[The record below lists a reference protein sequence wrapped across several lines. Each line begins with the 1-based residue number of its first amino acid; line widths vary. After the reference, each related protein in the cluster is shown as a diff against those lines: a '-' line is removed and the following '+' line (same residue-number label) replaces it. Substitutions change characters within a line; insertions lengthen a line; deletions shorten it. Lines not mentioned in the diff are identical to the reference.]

1 MGEWG
6 RSRDAGEIVEQSLG
20 AASKGNIMIATTPG
34 NLRAEV
40 ERRWSTGSSTSP
52 FHGDLRIKSSSSRTT
67 GATSRMSAVVLLAA
81 HLVMLSAKVEVG
93 SAPSPSSGMAVHLTN
108 NASQAVN
115 AYVTAGGSDVFIGQV
130 GANSVKTLSVSG
142 VSSGSSVT
150 LKAKTADGA
159 RTYTKDNVSLT
170 SSTDWTVPLRHT

>member
-1 MGEWG
+1 M
-6 RSRDAGEIVEQSLG
+6 
-20 AASKGNIMIATTPG
+20 
-34 NLRAEV
+34 
-40 ERRWSTGSSTSP
+40 
-52 FHGDLRIKSSSSRTT
+52 
-67 GATSRMSAVVLLAA
+67 RMLTVVLLAA
-81 HLVMLSAKVEVG
+81 SLAACNRTVEVG

-115 AYVTAGGSDVFIGQV
+115 AYVTSSGSDVFIGQV

-170 SSTDWTVPLRHT
+170 SSTDWTVP